1 MAETERP
8 VAVVSGSGQG
18 LGRAFAKR
26 LAADGFRIVVADV
39 RIAAAK
45 DVAEDLCR
53 VHGDG
58 AAVAAQVDVSDEAS
72 VKELTALIK
81 REVGRWDVLINNAA
95 VFSTLT
101 MKPFEEIAV
110 AEWDK
115 VMAVNVRGAFLC
127 SRAAVP
133 MMRELGRGKIVNV
146 ASAAVFQGRPNYL
159 HYVSSKAA
167 LIGMTAALASEVGSD
182 GITVNA
188 VAPGS
193 TETEVPRATVTPQ
206 QAQQI
211 IARQAIPRRQVSND
225 VVGVVSFLSSADS
238 DFVTGQTVTV
248 DGGSV
253 FR

>member
-1 MAETERP
+1 MTESPRP

-39 RIAAAK
+39 RVAAARE
-45 DVAEDLCR
+45 VAEEIC
-53 VHGDG
+53 VAHGDG
-58 AAVAAQVDVSDEAS
+58 AAVAAQVDVSDEVS
-72 VKELTALIK
+72 VNDLAALVQREL
-81 REVGRWDVLINNAA
+81 GRWDALINNAA
-95 VFSTLT
+95 VFSTLS

-110 AEWDK
+110 AEWDT

-159 HYVSSKAA
+159 HYVASKAA

-211 IARQAIPRRQVSND
+211 IARQAIPRRQVSKD
-225 VVGVVSFLSSADS
+225 VVGVVSFLASTDS
-238 DFVTGQTVTV
+238 DFVTGQTLTV

>member
-1 MAETERP
+1 MTESPRP

-39 RIAAAK
+39 RVAAARE
-45 DVAEDLCR
+45 VAEEIC
-53 VHGDG
+53 VAHGDG
-58 AAVAAQVDVSDEAS
+58 AAVAAQVDVSDEVS
-72 VKELTALIK
+72 VNDLAALVQREL
-81 REVGRWDVLINNAA
+81 GRWDVLINNAA
-95 VFSTLT
+95 VFSTLS

-110 AEWDK
+110 AEWDT

-159 HYVSSKAA
+159 HYVASKAA

-211 IARQAIPRRQVSND
+211 IARQAIPRRQVSKD
-225 VVGVVSFLSSADS
+225 VVGVVSFLASTDS
-238 DFVTGQTVTV
+238 DFVTGQTLTV